1 MRPEVSSQEERLA
14 QNEVLFRNVNER
26 IIELGDEWNEE
37 HDLICECANTNCMA
51 VMSLTTAEYQR
62 LRQEAHRFG
71 VLPGHEIPEIENV
84 VERNDRYLV
93 VEKYVD
99 TDEVVE

>member
-1 MRPEVSSQEERLA
+1 VSSQEERLA

-37 HDLICECANTNCMA
+37 NEEHDLICECANTNCMA
-51 VMSLTTAEYQR
+51 VMRLTPAEYQR
-62 LRQEAHRFG
+62 LRQDAHRFG
-71 VLPGHEIPEIENV
+71 VLPGHEIPEIEDV
-84 VERNDRYLV
+84 VESNDRYLI
-93 VEKYVD
+93 VEKHVD